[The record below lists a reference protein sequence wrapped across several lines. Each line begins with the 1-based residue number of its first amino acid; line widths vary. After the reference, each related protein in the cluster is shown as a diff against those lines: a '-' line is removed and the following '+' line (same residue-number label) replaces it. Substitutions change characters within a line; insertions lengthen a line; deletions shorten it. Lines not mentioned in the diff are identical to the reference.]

1 MALDNIKKIQTTE
14 ATTPTPQKTDA
25 GTTSV
30 KSKPISFES
39 KNKTKQQSEIVDYIN
54 SEAFKK
60 LPKAEQQKQL
70 KAKFPFMKDFS
81 AEEIRSYVAVA
92 KETVE
97 NTKTTAKATDK
108 TSEKVTQKEQTQ
120 KQNEIEKLA
129 LEYKQ
134 KNNIKGEIDDIIAD
148 LKSKEASGKKLSE
161 KEQRLLDLY
170 NQPDSKLVVPM
181 KTLLSKEFQSLS
193 SEQKLKTLTTA
204 YLEQNDKKYQSLSGK
219 EKEAYLAAAM
229 NDITEMV
236 IDKSDTSKNRNKK
249 AEIRA
254 AALIQ
259 GAFEEGK
266 TLEDLKELSKADQKK
281 LIAQTENKVIKDIL
295 KQVEKQLP
303 NNISYADK
311 INKYAETLLS
321 LTDPEYQSLKDPKA
335 KEKYRKEKIDKF
347 ITDTVGVPDWQNYT
361 SHEKTRFQQNAA
373 IAFEYVINNTG
384 KNESIIQ
391 NLKGYKDLSSLD
403 RNKITLKHLAT
414 IEPKTK
420 ETLNLIEKCK
430 AENLVYE
437 RLNNPSPSR
446 EQFIN
451 EIFKMESE
459 GIKLPTTLQDYKRR
473 HIRAQQLGYHN
484 IEVRERDINDKAGL
498 LGEARQSYMK
508 ARFQSCK
515 TPEEC
520 CKYIKE
526 ALDTGVNVLEECKE
540 YLITEQNY
548 SPEAAEQQIN
558 QMLRENPDYINQMYI
573 KCVNGA
579 EFNKVTDLGLKTE
592 SDTKLIGKAL
602 ECSSGWF
609 EDKKEIAEIGIHTVS
624 LDIDASLK
632 KVLNTAYTT
641 GLHNNLSKADNEK
654 VFKDISNSQ
663 MVPAGAMADFTK
675 TFIETAHNDS
685 DRVYYS
691 KSFSKINNPAVTEG
705 LAAGAKYVTD
715 PTAKQQYTHY
725 VEVAAR
731 NYPPETQA
739 AIKTALRTGEIT
751 PETLAKTTVA
761 ETASQQT
768 GKATSETKTTNAPE
782 NTQTSATTTQKGSP
796 ANAAGINILDQQRRN
811 TVSSTH
817 INTATNPINND
828 SAVKSNNISKTTA
841 NHKID
846 SDKTT
851 SKTSNTSYST
861 SNDDYKAAEEKANL
875 QLKETTLENIAEVKE
890 KIDNSIKEWELKH
903 AANLS
908 DEDIETIKTLAAGN
922 AIDEYIEKHPTEREV
937 IIEHLSKAQ
946 SINEVYNI
954 LVSALGSKV
963 HDKFI
968 EVLAS
973 YGSADSIRSFVNS
986 KANDSD
992 VIKKMYLRCNSEGLK
1007 SELLN
1012 LLPEDTIREMLEK
1025 GDITTLDAVDH
1036 KIMYSFLL
1044 KNLYSMTSTSFANYL
1059 KHLPLDERIRLT
1071 ELRNQ
1076 SLNLTQQTLGEKH
1089 NTAQTPGQKMN
1100 PIANNPVNPEN
1111 KMSQQSVKK
1120 NKDNI
1125 NDTQPMFAQGET
1137 VKTLANGT
1145 VITNQG
1151 TTFAGISNNTFDNE
1165 FRVVNDKPQKN
1176 EGSPIGMNDEVL
1188 TPGSEEWKRKYNK
1201 QQEVPATA
1209 FTMAAMSEEDDDFGM
1224 PFGSTKVGMGQ
1235 KIKKKYPSKNF
1246 RFNA

>member
-25 GTTSV
+25 GTASV

-39 KNKTKQQSEIVDYIN
+39 QAKTKQQSEIVDYIN
-54 SEAFKK
+54 SDAFKK

-92 KETVE
+92 RETVE
-97 NTKTTAKATDK
+97 NTKTTEKAANK
-108 TSEKVTQKEQTQ
+108 TTAEVTTKEQTQ

-148 LKSKEASGKKLSE
+148 LKSKKASGKKLSE

-170 NQPDSKLVVPM
+170 NHPDSKLVVPI
-181 KTLLSKEFQSLS
+181 KTLLSKEFQSFPP
-193 SEQKLKTLTTA
+193 EQKLKTLTTA
-204 YLEQNDKKYQSLSGK
+204 YLEQNDKKYQSLSDK

-236 IDKSDTSKNRNKK
+236 VAKSDTSKNRNKK
-249 AEIRA
+249 AAIRA

-259 GAFEEGK
+259 GAFEDGK
-266 TLEDLKELSKADQKK
+266 TLDDLKQLPKAEQKK
-281 LIAQTENKVIKDIL
+281 LISRTENKVIKDIL

-321 LTDPEYQSLKDPKA
+321 LTDPEYQSLKDTKA

-347 ITDTVGVPDWQNYT
+347 IIDTVGVSDWET
-361 SHEKTRFQQNAA
+361 CTPAEKIRIQQNAA
-373 IAFEYVINNTG
+373 IAFEYVINNTNKDG
-384 KNESIIQ
+384 SIIESLKIFK
-391 NLKGYKDLSSLD
+391 NLPALAQ
-403 RNKITLKHLAT
+403 NKITLKHLTAL
-414 IEPKTK
+414 PKTR
-420 ETLNLIEKCK
+420 ETSNLIAKCE

-437 RLNNPSPSR
+437 RLENQNPSK
-446 EQFIN
+446 EEFIN
-451 EIFKMESE
+451 EILKMESE
-459 GIKLPTTLQDYKRR
+459 GIKLPKTLREYK
-473 HIRAQQLGYHN
+473 
-484 IEVRERDINDKAGL
+484 
-498 LGEARQSYMK
+498 
-508 ARFQSCK
+508 
-515 TPEEC
+515 
-520 CKYIKE
+520 
-526 ALDTGVNVLEECKE
+526 KE
-540 YLITEQNY
+540 YLRAVDMQDKDYDVRTRTIKDKAALRGVNAETYIENKINNGTNSEDYQLILEEGLE
-548 SPEAAEQQIN
+548 SGEADELEIIRDELRAKGLSDGQIDSWISQIMKRNPKDLNGFIYKAENAKEIN
-558 QMLRENPDYINQMYI
+558 TTI
-573 KCVNGA
+573 
-579 EFNKVTDLGLKTE
+579 DLGIKTGNNQTVE
-592 SDTKLIGKAL
+592 KIL
-602 ECSSGWF
+602 ENSSGWF
-609 EDKKEIAEIGIHTVS
+609 EDKNEIAKIGIHT
-624 LDIDASLK
+624 ASLK
-632 KVLNTAYTT
+632 IATSLKKTFNTAYTT
-641 GLHNNLSKADNEK
+641 GLHNNLSKAENEQ
-654 VFKDISNSQ
+654 VFKTISSSQ

-685 DRVYYS
+685 DRVFYS

-715 PTAKQQYTHY
+715 PAAKQQYTHY

-739 AIKTALRTGEIT
+739 AIKTALKTGEIT

-761 ETASQQT
+761 ETSQQT
-768 GKATSETKTTNAPE
+768 SKTTSETKPTNAPE
-782 NTQTSATTTQKGSP
+782 NTQISATTTPKGAQ
-796 ANAAGINILDQQRRN
+796 ANTAESGINILEQPRRN
-811 TVSSTH
+811 TASSIH
-817 INTATNPINND
+817 INSATNPIIND
-828 SAVKSNNISKTTA
+828 SAVKSGNISKTT
-841 NHKID
+841 NNRID
-846 SDKTT
+846 SENTT
-851 SKTSNTSYST
+851 SKTSNTSNSVN
-861 SNDDYKAAEEKANL
+861 NDNYKVAEEKANL

-903 AANLS
+903 ATNLS
-908 DEDIETIKTLAAGN
+908 NEDLEAIKTLAAGD
-922 AIDEYIEKHPTEREV
+922 AIDEYIENHPTERDV

-986 KANDSD
+986 KAHDSD

-1012 LLPEDTIREMLEK
+1012 LLPEATIREMLEK

-1036 KIMYSFLL
+1036 KILYSFLL

-1059 KHLPLDERIRLT
+1059 KHLPLDERIHLT

-1076 SLNLTQQTLGEKH
+1076 SLNLTPQTQEEEKN
-1089 NTAQTPGQKMN
+1089 NTTQNLAQNLN
-1100 PIANNPVNPEN
+1100 PVANNPATQEN
-1111 KMSQQSVKK
+1111 KISQHPVKQD
-1120 NKDNI
+1120 KDNV
-1125 NDTQPMFAQGET
+1125 NNTQPMFAQGET

-1151 TTFAGISNNTFDNE
+1151 TTFAGISNNTFDDE
-1165 FRVVNDKPQKN
+1165 FRVVNDKPQKH
-1176 EGSPIGMNDEVL
+1176 EGSPIGMNDELL